1 LNEAKAIQVRLYC
14 LWGSQEVKIYL
25 ASSFSLLK
33 EVEQLAGELARRGH
47 ELTCRWWTKSFHE
60 TNTVAN
66 GGFYGKATIR
76 AVGLR
81 NLMKIDQADLLI
93 FLTSTTKLE
102 KHTGGN
108 IEVGYAFGKN
118 KPVIIVGIIKESAMY
133 SPAIHVD
140 TVAELWPVLEEFER

>member
-1 LNEAKAIQVRLYC
+1 M
-14 LWGSQEVKIYL
+14 KIYL
-25 ASSFSLLK
+25 ASSFGLLK
-33 EVEQLAGELARRGH
+33 EVEALAGELARRGH
-47 ELTCRWWTKSFHE
+47 TLTCRWWTKSFHE

-66 GGFYGKATIR
+66 GGFYSKATIR
-76 AVGLR
+76 AVGMR
-81 NLMKIDQADLLI
+81 NLKKIDQADMLI

-118 KPVIIVGIIKESAMY
+118 KPVIIVGVIKESAMY